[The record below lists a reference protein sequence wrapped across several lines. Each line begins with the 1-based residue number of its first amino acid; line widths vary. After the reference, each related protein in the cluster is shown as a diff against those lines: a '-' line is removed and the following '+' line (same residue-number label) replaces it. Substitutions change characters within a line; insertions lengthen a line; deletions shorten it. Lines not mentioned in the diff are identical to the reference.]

1 MAVLLCDS
9 MFWYSYFACST
20 IGRKDIPYMLGD
32 KHQLMFQ
39 GVTAKSVG
47 LPILST
53 VLFFWICIE
62 SV

>member
-1 MAVLLCDS
+1 MCRIWREIDRFRLVVL
-9 MFWYSYFACST
+9 
-20 IGRKDIPYMLGD
+20 IGIVLNMVPYLPGD

-53 VLFFWICIE
+53 VLFFFDMY
-62 SV
+62 